1 MLRALTQADIPSLT
15 PTTVQAFL
23 KLKCNIKSFSKH
35 QITKKHVGYQSLVL
49 SKASQ

>member
-1 MLRALTQADIPSLT
+1 MLKALTQADIPPLT
-15 PTTVQAFL
+15 STTVQAFL
-23 KLKCNIKSFSKH
+23 KLKCNIKSKH

>member
-1 MLRALTQADIPSLT
+1 MLKALTQADIPPLT
-15 PTTVQAFL
+15 STTVQAFL
-23 KLKCNIKSFSKH
+23 KLKCNIKSISNH